1 MAEADAAIA
10 TATDP
15 KNFPR
20 WAQACPKSFNL
31 LQRSLA
37 DGVVAMSKAQ
47 LSPQQSQMM
56 TAAIAQVATMCWAA
70 GRASVK
76 EGRENGLADEL
87 G

>member
-1 MAEADAAIA
+1 MSAESEIAA
-10 TATDP
+10 ATDP

-20 WAQACPKSFNL
+20 WAQACPKSFDL

-37 DGVVAMSKAQ
+37 SAVVLMTKAGIVGDQQKAMSQAIAVVAS
-47 LSPQQSQMM
+47 
-56 TAAIAQVATMCWAA
+56 TCWAA

-76 EGRENGLADEL
+76 EGLENGLVDEL